1 MPGEIDIAESR
12 GNFGDDYPDGRDSVI
27 SALHWGPV
35 SEVDAFWMT
44 SGKHNLRRT
53 DYSKA
58 FHTYG
63 LEWNENYLFTYID
76 SRLLVRRETPLDS
89 LGHANTS
96 QQTFFIKFG
105 TAKNMWYVYLRNL

>member
-1 MPGEIDIAESR
+1 MMPESNNPDGSGLYGQWPRSGEIDIVESR
-12 GNFGDDYPDGRDSVI
+12 GNYGDDYPDGRDSVI

-35 SEVDAFWMT
+35 PEADGFWRT

-53 DYSKA
+53 DYTKE

-76 SRLLVRRETPLDS
+76 SRLLVRRI
-89 LGHANTS
+89 HAAVILAS
-96 QQTFFIKFG
+96 QLLTI
-105 TAKNMWYVYLRNL
+105 